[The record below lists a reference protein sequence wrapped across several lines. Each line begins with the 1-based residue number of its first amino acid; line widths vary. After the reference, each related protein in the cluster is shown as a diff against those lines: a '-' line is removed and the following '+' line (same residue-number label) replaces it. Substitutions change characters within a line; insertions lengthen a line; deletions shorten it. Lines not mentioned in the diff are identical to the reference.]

1 MQTDEMIAARQ
12 PLRVALIGAGG
23 FLGTNL
29 ARYLAPRVAEVRCFG
44 RRQSFPEALRGLTWI
59 TGDTSQDTTEALRE
73 VITGCDAVIHLA
85 STSTPT
91 TADRDISADAQANVI
106 ASLRLFDQC
115 VATGVKRLVFMS
127 SGGTVYGIPAQVPI
141 PESAPT
147 LPITAYGVAKLAIE
161 KYLAVYSRLR
171 GLDYRVLRISN
182 LYGPFQTAEKKQGVV
197 AAFLSEAMR
206 GEPLEIW
213 GDGQVVRDYVYV
225 TDVAEAV
232 LAALQHQGDHRIFNI
247 GSGAGL
253 NLIEL
258 IDAMEPLFGRRLEK
272 QFRPGRP
279 VDVPVNIL
287 DCSLA
292 KKELGWHPRTHFA
305 DGLRFAA
312 EWLESWHRQLP
323 PKHYLP

>member
-1 MQTDEMIAARQ
+1 MHPDENNESRL
-12 PLRVALIGAGG
+12 PLRIALIGAGG

-29 ARYLAPRVAEVRCFG
+29 ARYLGSRVAEVRCFG
-44 RRQSFPEALRGLTWI
+44 RRQAFPDALQGFRWI
-59 TGDTSQDTTEALRE
+59 TGDTSLDTTEALSE
-73 VITGCDAVIHLA
+73 VIADCDAVIHLA
-85 STSTPT
+85 STSNPT

-115 VATGVKRLVFMS
+115 VAAGIKRLVFIS
-127 SGGTVYGIPAQVPI
+127 SGGTVYGIPAHVPI

-161 KYLAVYSRLR
+161 KYLEVYSRLR

-206 GEPLEIW
+206 GEHLEIW
-213 GDGQVVRDYVYV
+213 GDGQVVRDYIYV
-225 TDVAEAV
+225 ADVAESV
-232 LAALQHQGDHRIFNI
+232 LAALQHQGEQRIFNI
-247 GSGAGL
+247 GSGTGL

-258 IDAMEPLFGRRLEK
+258 IDAMEHLLGRRLQR

-287 DCSLA
+287 DCMLA
-292 KKELGWHPRTHFA
+292 KKELGWYPRTDFP
-305 DGLRFAA
+305 DGLRRTA
-312 EWLESWHRQLP
+312 EWLETWHRQQRCQVG
-323 PKHYLP
+323 

>member
-1 MQTDEMIAARQ
+1 MHANENNGSRL
-12 PLRVALIGAGG
+12 PLRIALIGAGG

-29 ARYLAPRVAEVRCFG
+29 AIHLGSRVTEVRCFG
-44 RRQSFPEALRGLTWI
+44 RRQAFPEALQGFRWI
-59 TGDTSQDTTEALRE
+59 TGDTSLDMAGALGEA
-73 VITGCDAVIHLA
+73 IAGCDAVIHLA

-91 TADRDISADAQANVI
+91 TADRDISADAQTNVI

-115 VATGVKRLVFMS
+115 VAAGIKRLVFMS
-127 SGGTVYGIPAQVPI
+127 SGGTVYGIPSHVPI

-161 KYLAVYSRLR
+161 KYLEVYSRLR

-206 GEPLEIW
+206 GKPLEIW
-213 GDGQVVRDYVYV
+213 GDGLVVRDYVYV
-225 TDVAEAV
+225 ADVAEAV
-232 LAALQHQGDHRIFNI
+232 LAALQHQGEHRIFNI
-247 GSGAGL
+247 GSGTGL
-253 NLIEL
+253 NLIEV
-258 IDAMEPLFGRRLEK
+258 IDAMEHLLGRRLQR

-287 DCSLA
+287 DCMLA
-292 KKELGWHPRTHFA
+292 KMELGWQPRTGFA
-305 DGLRFAA
+305 DGLRLAA
-312 EWLESWHRQLP
+312 QWLENWHRQQRSQVG
-323 PKHYLP
+323 